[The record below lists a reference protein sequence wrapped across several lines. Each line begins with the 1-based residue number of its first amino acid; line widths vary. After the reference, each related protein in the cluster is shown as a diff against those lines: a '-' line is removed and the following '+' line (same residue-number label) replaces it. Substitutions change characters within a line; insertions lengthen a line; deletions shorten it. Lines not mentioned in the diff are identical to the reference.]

1 MTVQRIVFGAVLAGV
16 ASAFAAPPAAAQ
28 LPGLTAGPPP
38 ASAGTGAA
46 PSSAPAAGG
55 VGIAPPVYALNPT
68 QTLTG
73 SPALPPGTVPGM
85 LNNANCCGPVGA
97 NGPIVYEVYA
107 HTGPNFIIGGGP
119 EFSGAAGFGW
129 RVGGGGRSLFL
140 NTAGDAAWVAGAGLN
155 YTYNGADQSRVFDV
169 FARQPRNPQT
179 GALQGPDQLQPFNL
193 RGVTRAG
200 VSYAFGRDWFL
211 NGPATTGTETGW
223 NSRVGF
229 DVGGRY
235 ETVRVDLVPI
245 AARDSYFRRVNVAH
259 TVTAGAH
266 WTTEVPMGAWI
277 GFTGVRVEYGHMWSN
292 VIPPQ
297 DGNLQD
303 ISVLLTLGVRF

>member
-16 ASAFAAPPAAAQ
+16 ASAFVAPPAAAQ
-28 LPGLTAGPPP
+28 MPGLTAGPPP
-38 ASAGTGAA
+38 SSFGTGAA
-46 PSSAPAAGG
+46 TGLAPQAGG
-55 VGIAPPVYALNPT
+55 VGVAPTLFAPNPT

-73 SPALPPGTVPGM
+73 MPALPPGTVPGL

-97 NGPIVYEVYA
+97 NGPIAYEVYA
-107 HTGPNFIIGGGP
+107 HTGPNFIIGGGS

-129 RVGGGGRSLFL
+129 RVGGGGRTLFL
-140 NTAGDAAWVAGAGLN
+140 NPAADAAWVAGAGIN
-155 YTYNGADQSRVFDV
+155 YIYNGADESRVFDV
-169 FARQPRNPQT
+169 FARRPRDQNNM
-179 GALQGPDQLQPFNL
+179 LLGPDQLQPFYL

-200 VSYAFGRDWFL
+200 VTYAVGRDWFL
-211 NGPATTGTETGW
+211 NGPAVTGGDTGW
-223 NSRVGF
+223 NSRVGV
-229 DVGGRY
+229 DIGGRY

-245 AARDSYFRRVNVAH
+245 AARDSYFRRVGIAH
-259 TVTAGAH
+259 TLTVGAH
-266 WTTEVPMGAWI
+266 WSTEVPMGAWI
-277 GFTGVRVEYGHMWSN
+277 GFAGVRAEYGHMWSN